1 MIMHERNKA
10 VIKCALFGI
19 SANLLLF
26 IGKLITGLAVGSNA
40 VVLDAVNSLSDSV
53 SAVFIIVS
61 AFLAM
66 KRADKVHPF
75 GYGRIEY
82 IVSLLFAMF
91 IMYVGGRGAVKGVIG
106 IFGEEESPQYNTV
119 SVIIM
124 AASFGIKVF
133 YGLLS
138 RREGKRLSS
147 PSLVLSGTD
156 SLGDS
161 FTALAILAGIIAH
174 KIFGWNI
181 EDYLCV
187 FVGLMIFRTGFN
199 MIGECL
205 NKILGTRVDPEFCSN
220 IKQLIIMQEG
230 VLNVSNLVIHDYG
243 EGSKI
248 GSVDIEVDSRLCANE
263 ICRISTALKDLAL
276 KEGLVLTSVGISG
289 SSDQSPETDEIWERV
304 VETVGKYK
312 SILRAHTFVID
323 PERKEMSFYIIEDYD
338 KDPSENEKELLL
350 QDLMQE
356 FPSMRIEIH
365 SSINAL

>member
-1 MIMHERNKA
+1 MVTNERNKA
-10 VIKCALFGI
+10 IIRCALFGI
-19 SANLLLF
+19 TANLLLF
-26 IGKLITGLAVGSNA
+26 GGKLITGLAIKSNV
-40 VVLDAVNSLSDSV
+40 VVLDAVNSLSDSI

-61 AFLAM
+61 TLLAM
-66 KRADKVHPF
+66 RRADKVHPF

-91 IMYVGGRGAVKGVIG
+91 IMYVGGRGAVEGIIG
-106 IFGEEESPQYNTV
+106 IFEEKASPQYNTV

-124 AASFGIKVF
+124 AASFGVKIF
-133 YGLLS
+133 YGLLA
-138 RREGKRLSS
+138 RKEGKRLSC

-174 KIFGWNI
+174 KLFGWNI

-205 NKILGTRVDPEFCSN
+205 NKILGSRVDPEFCNN
-220 IKQLIIMQEG
+220 IKEQIIMQDG
-230 VLNVSNLVIHDYG
+230 VLNVSNLVVHDYG
-243 EGSKI
+243 EGTKI
-248 GSVDIEVDSRLCANE
+248 GSVDIEVDSRLCAND
-263 ICRISTALKDLAL
+263 ICRISNSLKDLCM

-289 SSDQSPETDEIWERV
+289 SSDTDPETDAIWEKI

-323 PERKEMSFYIIEDYD
+323 PERKEMSFYIVEDYD

-356 FPSMRIEIH
+356 FPSMSIDIH

>member
-1 MIMHERNKA
+1 MIMRERNKA

-26 IGKLITGLAVGSNA
+26 IGKLITGLSVGSNA

-161 FTALAILAGIIAH
+161 FTALARIIAH

-263 ICRISTALKDLAL
+263 ICRISTALKGLAL